1 MKSELLVGLLI
12 AMALTLGA
20 AFGFM
25 AEQAA
30 QPSDSDL
37 ANTTEAV
44 DPDAVLA
51 PRDAAFWSRDKVTAP
66 LPTEE

>member
-1 MKSELLVGLLI
+1 MKSELLIGLLI
-12 AMALTLGA
+12 VMALTVGA
-20 AFGFM
+20 VLGFM
-25 AEQAA
+25 TEQAA

-37 ANTTEAV
+37 ANTTEAGV

-66 LPTEE
+66 PLAE